1 MLAVFIA
8 IFLILGVMI
17 YFITVSLRIVAENA
31 SKKVNAYFLSKLG
44 EFDEDFKEKM
54 NTLEQLGEA
63 KEELEQK
70 IKILKA
76 DQTSLE
82 VSRFYKPRP
91 IIRDNFVPI
100 AHYIDSGFFEDYK
113 KAKTLL
119 VMDKAQIIRD
129 VMNKFPYEGN
139 MERFDTAKK
148 ILKELNPEAMYDLC
162 TLPIAQQVY
171 VLRDSLTGRLLD
183 MLEEFISTIP
193 SEEEFDVLRFKE
205 YVQLVY
211 KQESPYL
218 HAKLGEDDEDYSYV
232 SPYVIC
238 EFDDNICEGIRIEY
252 QGKLYDYSI
261 YESRKRR

>member
-17 YFITVSLRIVAENA
+17 FFITISLRIVAENA

-44 EFDEDFKEKM
+44 EFDADFKEKM

-63 KEELEQK
+63 KEELEHK

-91 IIRDNFVPI
+91 IIRDTYVPV

-139 MERFDTAKK
+139 MELFNVASK
-148 ILKELNPEAMYDLC
+148 ILKELNPDAMYDLC
-162 TLPIAQQVY
+162 TLPVPQQVS
-171 VLRDSLTGRLLD
+171 VLREVFTDGLKD
-183 MLEEFISTIP
+183 MLEEFIETLP
-193 SEEEFDVLRFKE
+193 SEENFSVLSFKN
-205 YVQLVY
+205 YVQLIE
-211 KQESPYL
+211 KRESPYL
-218 HAKLGEDDEDYSYV
+218 HAKLGADDEDYSYV

-238 EFDDNICEGIRIEY
+238 EFDSNICEGIRIEY